1 MQKWGFHIKQ
11 MNLGEHQ
18 NIHTRYIQ
26 HKYAFLHKMLYKLI
40 VSTHSYVM
48 VFDWTVKET
57 RCKKKIRDTLISQ
70 KWSVSV
76 VFKIFLSL

>member
-1 MQKWGFHIKQ
+1 MPKWGFHIKQ

-57 RCKKKIRDTLISQ
+57 RCKKKKNTGYINFTEMVCIGS
-70 KWSVSV
+70 
-76 VFKIFLSL
+76 F